1 MCRAAGAA
9 GAASVAAGGTA
20 TACVRVAGR
29 ATLRARWDCTAAQ
42 VSHQRDL
49 IARETRHEAKFC
61 TIEAGR
67 LCATG
72 WTNGVVFGPASG
84 VGKQVGGFAR
94 GFHPLSWVG
103 FFACSGLLAAVM

>member
-1 MCRAAGAA
+1 VCRAAGAA
-9 GAASVAAGGTA
+9 GAAFVAAGGTVA
-20 TACVRVAGR
+20 VCARVAGR

-49 IARETRHEAKFC
+49 IARETKPEAKLC

-84 VGKQVGGFAR
+84 VGKQVGGFAG
-94 GFHPLSWVG
+94 GFHPLSG
-103 FFACSGLLAAVM
+103 CGSLLALVFWQP